1 MIPWQD
7 KPMGLVKG
15 VVRRG
20 VFVALA
26 LSLQLLEGMLPVP
39 LPIPGF
45 KLGLA
50 NLVSVYLLLAAD
62 WRMAAWVVGGR
73 VLLASLFGGTLLGP
87 AFWLSTAGA
96 TLSLIG
102 MNFVLRCWSVDV
114 TIIGV
119 SLIGAILHNLAQL
132 VTASFL
138 MQTTGVFALWPW
150 LVSFALPTGFVTGW
164 SARALWNRTRWIWT

>member
-1 MIPWQD
+1 MIPWQG
-7 KPMGLVKG
+7 KPIGLVKG
-15 VVRRG
+15 IVRQG